1 MNGLKEQLKKKSP
14 KMKESAENF
23 TFLPKELI
31 PKKAKYFV
39 WYTGTLG
46 QAEWL
51 ITFSKKLRG
60 SALPISCKDN
70 LSNAPE
76 SIMPLLVL
84 EQPDLIVTDEKYN
97 PLISIE
103 ITEQQAFGTNA
114 QQRVARLWSALAN
127 KIPSAYL
134 LPLESYQIEK
144 RENAEKI
151 QKILCEPD
159 EGKRT
164 FLLFCETLLN
174 INCEK
179 TYLNGIKSIEDLKK
193 KIREGDYS
201 KIAGITK
208 ETINQLQVFLKRF
221 VDNDGETVH
230 LQNIPP
236 EEHYHKVGNA
246 YYVAYIRKPEV
257 TDSML
262 LEWFN
267 KASMTIPTYAFKLQ
281 SELVNL
287 FRTDG
292 RLHII
297 HDAEHS
303 HLSYRNLP
311 PRPKQTP
318 VVHKFGGNKKD
329 EIELFFDFVDAAIEK
344 DYSNDFLRKRMMR
357 AGEYWDESI
366 IDKWTKD
373 PEKLEIIKSGD
384 FCFDKVNFFKVLFS
398 GMNKY
403 FQEYLKSFDKFDE
416 VHVYKIYNT
425 APKRGLYDPYSGNL
439 AVRDILFTRDLGKND
454 DLIKFNRIKPLVFLV
469 DFKGESAK
477 DHPFISRII
486 DRIYHKHFVGNS
498 KENAS
503 AQDKLIWLLKNLKL
517 SQIPKDIRCHVIFS
531 DIIIVRRHF
540 ETNKTYEILFGVPTL
555 LRMGIIKD
563 SDVSMKSLRI

>member
-1 MNGLKEQLKKKSP
+1 MN
-14 KMKESAENF
+14 ESTENF

-31 PKKAKYFV
+31 PQKAKYFV

-51 ITFSKKLRG
+51 ITFSKELRG
-60 SALPISCKDN
+60 NALPVSCEKN

-76 SIMPLLVL
+76 SIAPLLVL

-114 QQRVARLWSALAN
+114 QQRVARLWSAVAN

-151 QKILCEPD
+151 ERLLSEPD
-159 EGKRT
+159 DDKRT

-174 INCEK
+174 INCER
-179 TYLNGIKSIEDLKK
+179 TYLNGITSIEDLKE
-193 KIREGDYS
+193 KIRKGDYS

-208 ETINQLQVFLKRF
+208 ETINQLQFFLKRF
-221 VDNDGETVH
+221 VDNEGETVH

-236 EEHYHKVGNA
+236 EEHYHKVGDS

-267 KASMTIPTYAFKLQ
+267 KASMIIQTYTFKLQ

-292 RLHII
+292 RIHII

-311 PRPKQTP
+311 PGPKQLP
-318 VVHKFGGNKKD
+318 VVHKFGGNRKD
-329 EIELFFDFVDAAIEK
+329 EIELFFDFVDAAIQK
-344 DYSNDFLRKRMMR
+344 DYSNDFLRKRMMC

-373 PEKLEIIKSGD
+373 PNKLEMITSGD
-384 FCFDKVNFFKVLFS
+384 FCIDKAAFFKVFFS
-398 GMNKY
+398 GMEKY
-403 FQEYLKSFDKFDE
+403 FQQYLTSFDKFDK
-416 VHVYKIYNT
+416 VHIYKIYNA
-425 APKRGLYDPYSGNL
+425 APGRGLYDPYSGNL
-439 AVRDILFTRDLGKND
+439 AVRDILFTREVVKND

-477 DHPFISRII
+477 GHPFIFRII
-486 DRIYHKHFVGNS
+486 DRIYDKHFSGDSTKNTSV
-498 KENAS
+498 
-503 AQDKLIWLLKNLKL
+503 QDKLIWLLKNLKL
-517 SQIPKDIRCHVIFS
+517 NQLPKDIRCHVLFS
-531 DIIIVRRHF
+531 DIIVVRRHF

-563 SDVSMKSLRI
+563 SDTSIKSLRIENGNN